1 MTARSRVA
9 FASGAAG
16 LVGAALL
23 LSGRF
28 DGSAALALLFAWGAR
43 VAVDASLVDAGP
55 ILASGAARRLAQQ
68 MSFAPAWALVI
79 GAGIV
84 RAGSSAL
91 ADLRGV
97 NGVAGLAVARGD
109 VLSVAGAWCALVAGA
124 LAIASRATNGVE
136 TAAPGGAVA
145 RVVPP
150 VSLRRLDAGGA
161 LAQAGLLATLFFG
174 PQISEATD
182 VVWWAAGVAALS
194 VAAWEGRRITIRHAA
209 PIAAGLAAA
218 GLALMLIGGVP

>member
-68 MSFAPAWALVI
+68 MSFVPAWALVI

-91 ADLRGV
+91 TDLRGV

-109 VLSVAGAWCALVAGA
+109 VLSVAGVWCALVAGA
-124 LAIASRATNGVE
+124 LAIASRATNGAE
-136 TAAPGGAVA
+136 TAAPGGAAA

-182 VVWWAAGVAALS
+182 VVWWAAGVAALA

-218 GLALMLIGGVP
+218 GLALMLIGGAP

>member
-16 LVGAALL
+16 LVGATLL

-28 DGSAALALLFAWGAR
+28 DGSVALALLFAWGAR

-55 ILASGAARRLAQQ
+55 ILASGATQRLAQQ
-68 MSFAPAWALVI
+68 ASFAPAWALVI
-79 GAGIV
+79 ATGV
-84 RAGSSAL
+84 LRAGTSGL

-97 NGVAGLAVARGD
+97 NGIAGLAVARGD
-109 VLSVAGAWCALVAGA
+109 ALSVVGAWCALAAGA
-124 LAIASRATNGVE
+124 LAIASRGSNGIE
-136 TAAPGGAVA
+136 TAAPSGSGA
-145 RVVPP
+145 RVMPP

-174 PQISEATD
+174 PQIAEATD
-182 VVWWAAGVAALS
+182 VVWWAAGVAALA
-194 VAAWEGRRITIRHAA
+194 VVAWEGRRLTFRHAPA
-209 PIAAGLAAA
+209 VAAALGAA
-218 GLALMLIGGVP
+218 GLALVLIGGSP